1 MTSFEISV
9 LYESKWV
16 IVIEKPTGLLVEA
29 HWKYPSVESWVKD
42 YLSKQYKN
50 PFVGIVH
57 RIDRMVSGVVI
68 VAKKRSALRHLNEQM
83 RMGQIDKFYSALTSS
98 KPHLMEGALDTYMGR
113 SKDGK
118 KAVRLDSVNK
128 MAKRA
133 KLKFRVAKRNN
144 IYQWDIK
151 LITGRYHQ
159 IRLQLA
165 GVGCPIIGDIL
176 YGSSVEEELVG
187 IGLHC
192 YQMVFVDPGLLKRI
206 TIKSREEFNPIWKKY
221 LETVG

>member
-1 MTSFEISV
+1 MTSFVLPV
-9 LYESKWV
+9 LYESKGV
-16 IVIEKPTGLLVEA
+16 IVIEKPTGLLVES
-29 HWKYPSVESWVKD
+29 HWKYPSVELWVKE

-83 RMGQIDKFYSALTSS
+83 RGGQIDKFYFALTLS
-98 KPHLMEGALDTYMGR
+98 KPFLERGTLETYIGR
-113 SKDGK
+113 SPDRK
-118 KAVRLDSVNK
+118 KAIVLDSENK

-133 KLKFRVAKRNN
+133 QLKYSVEKKND
-144 IYQWDIK
+144 ISQWDIQ

-159 IRLQLA
+159 IRLQLSNE
-165 GVGCPIIGDIL
+165 GCPIIGDVL
-176 YGSSVEEELVG
+176 YGSAAEESRVS

-192 YQMVFVDPGLLKRI
+192 YQMIFEDPGLSKKI
-206 TIKSREEFNPIWKKY
+206 TVKSRVHNNPIFKKY
-221 LETVG
+221 LEVVR

>member
-29 HWKYPSVESWVKD
+29 HWKYLSVESWVKD
-42 YLSKQYKN
+42 HLSKQYKN

-68 VAKKRSALRHLNEQM
+68 VAKKRSALRHLNEQL
-83 RMGQIDKFYSALTSS
+83 RMGQIDKFYFALTSS
-98 KPHLMEGALDTYMGR
+98 KPHVMEGTLDTYIGR

-118 KAVRLDSVNK
+118 KAVRLDSGNK

-165 GVGCPIIGDIL
+165 EEGCPIIGDVL
-176 YGSSVEEELVG
+176 YGSSEEEELVG

-206 TIKSREEFNPIWKKY
+206 TIKSREEFNPIWDRY
-221 LETVG
+221 LEIME

>member
-29 HWKYPSVESWVKD
+29 HWKYPSVESWIKD

>member
-1 MTSFEISV
+1 MTSFVLSV
-9 LYESKWV
+9 LYESKGV

-29 HWKYPSVESWVKD
+29 HWKYPSVETWVKE

-83 RMGQIDKFYSALTSS
+83 RRGQIDKFYFALTLSE
-98 KPHLMEGALDTYMGR
+98 PHLIEGVLDHNLGR
-113 SKDGK
+113 SADRR
-118 KAVRLDSVNK
+118 KAIISDSAEAR
-128 MAKRA
+128 AKRA
-133 KLKFRVAKRNN
+133 VLKYRVERKDGVF
-144 IYQWDIK
+144 QWDIH

-159 IRLQLA
+159 IRIQLA
-165 GVGCPIIGDIL
+165 NEGCPIIGDVL
-176 YGSSVEEELVG
+176 YGSSEEKNIVG

-192 YQMVFVDPGLLKRI
+192 YQMEFEDPGSSTKI
-206 TIKSREEFNPIWKKY
+206 TVNSRVQINPIWKKY
-221 LETVG
+221 LEVVR

>member
-165 GVGCPIIGDIL
+165 GEGCPIIGDIL

>member
-29 HWKYPSVESWVKD
+29 HSKYPSVESWVKD

>member
-128 MAKRA
+128 MARRA

>member
-68 VAKKRSALRHLNEQM
+68 VAKKRSALRHLNEQL
-83 RMGQIDKFYSALTSS
+83 RMGQIDKFYFALTSS
-98 KPHLMEGALDTYMGR
+98 KPHLMEGTLDTYIGR

-118 KAVRLDSVNK
+118 KAVRLDSGNK

-165 GVGCPIIGDIL
+165 EEGCPIIGDVL
-176 YGSSVEEELVG
+176 YGSSAEEALVG

-206 TIKSREEFNPIWKKY
+206 TIKSREEFNPIWDRY
-221 LETVG
+221 LEIME